1 MRLWAMSMI
10 CWCMLDASLGCH
22 MVGLGPIA
30 DGVVGIY
37 VDAVV
42 LLSVVDKPSG
52 LIGLRRGSRGTTFAA
67 AARA

>member
-1 MRLWAMSMI
+1 
-10 CWCMLDASLGCH
+10 
-22 MVGLGPIA
+22 MVGLGPMA
-30 DGVVGIY
+30 DGVVGMY